1 MMMKGKGFFPT
12 SILLPEEQYRALK
25 KLVAE
30 GRYESFSAAVRAAI
44 ALLLEREGVSVEE
57 GGEKK

>member
-1 MMMKGKGFFPT
+1 MMMKEKGFFPT

-30 GRYESFSAAVRAAI
+30 GRYESLSAAVRAAI
-44 ALLLEREGVSVEE
+44 ALLLEREGVLVERE
-57 GGEKK
+57 GEKK

>member
-1 MMMKGKGFFPT
+1 MMMKEKGFFPT

-44 ALLLEREGVSVEE
+44 ALLLERELGREE
-57 GGEKK
+57 KGGEEK

>member
-1 MMMKGKGFFPT
+1 MMMKEKGFFPT

-44 ALLLEREGVSVEE
+44 ALLLEREREKEE
-57 GGEKK
+57 RGEEK

>member
-1 MMMKGKGFFPT
+1 MVMKEKGFFPT

-30 GRYESFSAAVRAAI
+30 GSYESLSAAVRAAI
-44 ALLLEREGVSVEE
+44 ALLLEREGVLVERE
-57 GGEKK
+57 GEKK